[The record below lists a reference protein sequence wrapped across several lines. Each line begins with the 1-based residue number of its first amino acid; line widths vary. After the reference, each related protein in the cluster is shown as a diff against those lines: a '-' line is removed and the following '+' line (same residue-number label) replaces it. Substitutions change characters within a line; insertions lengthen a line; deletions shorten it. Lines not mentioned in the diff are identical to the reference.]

1 MLNKFSMENK
11 YKAFLLVSLK
21 SLGSSWI
28 VETLYQASLFSN
40 NNLSYIF
47 RQTHAIISS
56 PKCVHRRNFL
66 GKVSFWKCTSKRF
79 VQKPS
84 THFFDYILKIQTQVI
99 H

>member
-1 MLNKFSMENK
+1 MFDKFSMENK

-21 SLGSSWI
+21 SLDSSWI

-56 PKCVHRRNFL
+56 PKCVHRRNFASDL
-66 GKVSFWKCTSKRF
+66 NLMFRIKNNKNRLCDHSWPHGR
-79 VQKPS
+79 P
-84 THFFDYILKIQTQVI
+84 
-99 H
+99 

>member
-1 MLNKFSMENK
+1 MENK

-21 SLGSSWI
+21 SLDSSWI

-56 PKCVHRRNFL
+56 PKCVHCAIFRE
-66 GKVSFWKCTSKRF
+66 KSDFWKWTSKRF

>member
-1 MLNKFSMENK
+1 MFDKFSMENK
-11 YKAFLLVSLK
+11 YKAYKAFLLVSLK
-21 SLGSSWI
+21 SLDSSWI

-66 GKVSFWKCTSKRF
+66 GKSEF
-79 VQKPS
+79 
-84 THFFDYILKIQTQVI
+84 LKVNF
-99 H
+99 